1 MEVFHKLP
9 LNRAM
14 AGSTTARGE
23 ERTTVYPVGMLFVP
37 LLLLLFHLSD
47 DDRVI

>member
-14 AGSTTARGE
+14 AGSTTAGGE
-23 ERTTVYPVGMLFVP
+23 GTTVYPVGMLFVP